1 MSLSLGSE
9 IAAGSSGDNSP
20 SLHRLLQ
27 EREQRGM
34 KGPGRRFV
42 LQLLVLC
49 PHGKAGSK
57 DHKWKNISYRER
69 VWLEA
74 SLRTEQ
80 VLCLSSLQLPVY
92 ALPQGML
99 MLVFPK
105 SSAGDAGRLQVWIP
119 GEFEIQTGS

>member
-1 MSLSLGSE
+1 MG
-9 IAAGSSGDNSP
+9 AARDEGA
-20 SLHRLLQ
+20 
-27 EREQRGM
+27 
-34 KGPGRRFV
+34 
-42 LQLLVLC
+42 
-49 PHGKAGSK
+49 GKALCAGAVSSQQGRLQRPQVEK
-57 DHKWKNISYRER
+57 YILQRER

-80 VLCLSSLQLPVY
+80 VLCLSSLQLPAYV
-92 ALPQGML
+92 LPQGML